1 MSNPGL
7 IFAALRQPGLSVHPQ
22 EVRRFFTAV
31 YRRAVPA
38 RDADSG
44 AKGNA
49 QMEYA
54 IGVIIGLVIGGG
66 GLWGFMQLAAR
77 STLRQARTEAD
88 QIRSHAALE
97 AQNKAKE
104 VELAARQEQLKL
116 KEQFEREHNAARN
129 ELKAHEQRINKR
141 EDTLDRK
148 LDTLSMKE
156 KHLDDLE
163 TRLSRRD
170 KSVADKEQQ
179 LDKTLQEQRD
189 RLLQISGLSAEQ
201 ARDMLLKRIESE
213 CRQEAGALVQQ
224 ITEQAQE
231 EAKDKSRQIILQAI
245 QRYAAEHTSD
255 HTVSTV
261 TIPSDDM
268 KGRVIGREGRNIRSF
283 EKATGVDVIIDDTP
297 GVVVVSC
304 FDPVRREVARLSL
317 EKLVQDGRI
326 HPARIEEVVAAT
338 SKEMEEELIKLG
350 KDAVQE
356 ANIGAVPRPV
366 VPMLGRLAF
375 RTSYGQN
382 VLKHSIEVAY
392 LAQMMADELGLDGTV
407 ARRAGLLHDI
417 GKAMDHEQE
426 GGHPQIGMEFLRRFN
441 ESEAV
446 LNACLAHHG
455 DVPATTPYT
464 PLIMAADAI
473 SASRPGAR
481 RESLERYV
489 KRLRDLEELATGFE
503 GVRQAYAIQAGR
515 EVRVVVD
522 AKLVDD
528 KVSAKIARDIA
539 QKIEQEMQY
548 PGEIKV
554 TVLREVRSVEY
565 AR

>member
-1 MSNPGL
+1 MS
-7 IFAALRQPGLSVHPQ
+7 
-22 EVRRFFTAV
+22 
-31 YRRAVPA
+31 
-38 RDADSG
+38 
-44 AKGNA
+44 
-49 QMEYA
+49 YA
-54 IGVIIGLVIGGG
+54 IGIIIGLILGGG
-66 GLWGFMQLAAR
+66 AVWGLLQMGARNAIKAAR
-77 STLRQARTEAD
+77 LQAD
-88 QIRSHAALE
+88 QIRSNAALE

-104 VELAARQEQLKL
+104 IELAAKQEQLKVR
-116 KEQFEREHNAARN
+116 EEFEREHENARN
-129 ELKAHEQRINKR
+129 NMKGLEQRLNKR

-148 LDTLSMKE
+148 LDTLAMKE

-163 TRLSRRD
+163 ARLARRE
-170 KSVADKEQQ
+170 KGMADKELQ
-179 LDKTLQEQRD
+179 LDKTLAEQRE
-189 RLLQISGLSAEQ
+189 RLMQISGMSSEQ
-201 ARDMLLKRIESE
+201 ARDLLLKRIESE

-231 EAKDKSRQIILQAI
+231 EAKEKSRMIVLQAI

-304 FDPVRREVARLSL
+304 FDPVRREIARISL

-326 HPARIEEVVAAT
+326 HPARIEEIVVQT
-338 SKEMEEELIKLG
+338 SKEMEEELVKLG
-350 KDAVQE
+350 KEAVQE
-356 ANIGAVPRPV
+356 ANLGNIPRPMI
-366 VPMLGRLAF
+366 PMLGRLGF

-392 LAQMMADELGLDGTV
+392 LAQMMADELGLDGTL

-426 GGHPQIGMEFLRRFN
+426 GGHPQLGMEFLRKFN
-441 ESEAV
+441 EPEAV

-489 KRLRDLEELATGFE
+489 KRLRELEELATGFD

-515 EVRVVVD
+515 EVRVIVD
-522 AKLVDD
+522 AKMVDD
-528 KVSAKIARDIA
+528 KISAKIARDIA
-539 QKIEQEMQY
+539 QKIQQQMQY

-554 TVLREVRSVEY
+554 TVMREVRSVEY

>member
-1 MSNPGL
+1 MPYL
-7 IFAALRQPGLSVHPQ
+7 IG
-22 EVRRFFTAV
+22 
-31 YRRAVPA
+31 
-38 RDADSG
+38 
-44 AKGNA
+44 
-49 QMEYA
+49 
-54 IGVIIGLVIGGG
+54 IIIGLIVGGG
-66 GLWGFMQLAAR
+66 AVW
-77 STLRQARTEAD
+77 
-88 QIRSHAALE
+88 AALQMSAAGMIKRARFDAEQTRNNAAQE
-97 AQNKAKE
+97 AQNRAKE
-104 VELAARQEQLKL
+104 IELSARQEQLKL
-116 KEQFEREHNAARN
+116 KETFERENESARH
-129 ELKAHEQRINKR
+129 ELKVHEQRLSKR

-163 TRLSRRD
+163 VRLNRQQ
-170 KSVADKEQQ
+170 KSLADKEGQ
-179 LDKTLQEQRD
+179 LDKVLADQRD
-189 RLLQISGLSAEQ
+189 RLLQIAGMSADQ
-201 ARDMLLKRIESE
+201 AKDVLLKRIEGE
-213 CRQEAGALVQQ
+213 CRQEAGALIQQ

-231 EAKDKSRQIILQAI
+231 EAKEKSRMIVLQAI

-261 TIPSDDM
+261 NIPSDDM

-304 FDPVRREVARLSL
+304 FDPVRREIARMSL

-326 HPARIEEVVAAT
+326 HPARIEEIVVQT
-338 SKEMEEELIKLG
+338 SKEMDEELLKLG
-350 KDAVQE
+350 KEAAQE
-356 ANIGAVPRPV
+356 ANIPNVPRPLI
-366 VPMLGRLAF
+366 PLLGRLAF

-392 LAQMMADELGLDGTV
+392 LAQMMADELGLDGNV
-407 ARRAGLLHDI
+407 ARRAGLFHDI

-426 GGHPQIGMEFLRRFN
+426 GGHPQIGMEFLRKFN

-446 LNACLAHHG
+446 LNACVAHHG
-455 DVPATTPYT
+455 DVPSTTPYT

-489 KRLRDLEELATGFE
+489 KRLRELEELATGFE

-515 EVRVVVD
+515 EVRVIVD
-522 AKLVDD
+522 AKMVDD
-528 KVSAKIARDIA
+528 KISAKIARDIA
-539 QKIEQEMQY
+539 QKIQHEMQY

-554 TVLREVRSVEY
+554 TVMREVRSVEY